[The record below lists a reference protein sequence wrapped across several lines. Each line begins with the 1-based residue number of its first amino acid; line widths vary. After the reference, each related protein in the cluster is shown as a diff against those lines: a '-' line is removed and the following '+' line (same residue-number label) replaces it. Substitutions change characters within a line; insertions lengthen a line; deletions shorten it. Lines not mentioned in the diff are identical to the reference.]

1 MKRRLPLRLLLCLA
15 FGLGQLPAGTSALAQ
30 APTDVTESALKA
42 AFLFKFAAFI
52 DWPAGTFQRPDQPLV
67 IGVSG
72 DDPVALDLEHLVAGR
87 SVAGRPLVARRV
99 AENGPFTDLH
109 VLFLGNRRDHKL
121 REALAAV
128 PGPVLVVTEQPE
140 ALRLGSVLNFSSE
153 DGRVRF
159 SASLTSAE
167 ARNLKLSSRLLAVAQ
182 LVEGRNR

>member
-1 MKRRLPLRLLLCLA
+1 MKRRLPLRLLLCLG
-15 FGLGQLPAGTSALAQ
+15 FGPGLLLAGTSAPAQ
-30 APTDVTESALKA
+30 APTDVTETALKA
-42 AFLFKFAAFI
+42 AFLFKFAAFV
-52 DWPAGTFQRPDQPLV
+52 DWPPGTFQRPDQPLV

-153 DGRVRF
+153 GGRVRF
-159 SASLTSAE
+159 SASLASAE
-167 ARNLKLSSRLLAVAQ
+167 ARNLRLSSRLLAVAH
-182 LVEGRNR
+182 LVEGRNP